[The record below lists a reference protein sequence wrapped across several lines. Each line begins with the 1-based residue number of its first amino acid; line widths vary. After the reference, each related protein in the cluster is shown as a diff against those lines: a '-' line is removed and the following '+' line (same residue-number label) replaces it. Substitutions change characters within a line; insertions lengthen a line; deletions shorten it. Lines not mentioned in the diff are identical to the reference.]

1 MAFPMS
7 MRKRTVSP
15 VLGVFARLPVQ
26 RITVGDAGEWMA
38 LHVAGTLGTTRV
50 PLVCV
55 PGYQRNM
62 SDFVDF
68 QHNFGR
74 IFGADWPVV
83 LVDLKGRGRSV
94 DRLDKAKYVSTI
106 DADDLHQVCAA
117 LGIGRAA
124 FLGQGYGGQV
134 VMALAAQKPLLVAG
148 AVLIDAGPASDPR
161 GLVRL
166 RNNLRELEGER
177 SEAGLRHLFRRML
190 STDYP
195 GQQDGMLDALAARTH
210 YLDKRGRV
218 QPLFDSHLVKM
229 LESFE
234 HDDVLVAQWQLF
246 NALAGVPLM
255 MMRTQ
260 LTEQLRREVFEE
272 MMRRRRDADAYII
285 EGQASP
291 ALLNSTEDVEP
302 IAGFMRQVLA
312 GRRRP
317 LEQPVLSAAV

>member
-1 MAFPMS
+1 
-7 MRKRTVSP
+7 MRKRTVP
-15 VLGVFARLPVQ
+15 PDLGVFASLPVQ
-26 RITVGDAGEWMA
+26 RITVGAAGEWIAVHMA
-38 LHVAGTLGTTRV
+38 GKPSTTRV

-68 QHNFGR
+68 QHSFSR
-74 IFGADWPVV
+74 TFDADWPVV
-83 LVDLKGRGRSV
+83 LVDLKGRGRSS
-94 DRLDKAKYVSTI
+94 DRRDKTKYVSTI

-117 LGIGRAA
+117 LGVGRAV

-134 VMALAAQKPLLVAG
+134 VMALAAQRPLLVAG
-148 AVLIDAGPASDPR
+148 AVLIDAGPVSDPR

-166 RNNLRELEGER
+166 RNNLRELEGQR
-177 SEAGLRHLFRRML
+177 SASGLRNMFRRML
-190 STDYP
+190 ATDYP
-195 GQQDGMLDALAARTH
+195 GQQDGMLDVLAARTH
-210 YLDKRGRV
+210 YLDRRSRV
-218 QPLFDSHLVKM
+218 QPLFDSHLVRM
-229 LESFE
+229 LEAFE
-234 HDDVLVAQWQLF
+234 HDDVLVAQWRLF
-246 NALAGVPLM
+246 DALARMPLM

-272 MMRRRRDADAYII
+272 MMRQRRDADAYII

-317 LEQPVLSAAV
+317 QEQPAVSAAV